1 MDKNVRGVTKEA
13 YESAGRA
20 GCPDPIF
27 DDLWDEEDESALRA
41 IWDRSAVAVALSQAH
56 PQITTVFKVS
66 LRLFKCD
73 PLTLFASNGCN
84 IVFDKS
90 ENFDIKAGGREVK
103 SPLWSKQLCNKLM
116 RIMSHPIFWK
126 ERKKTA
132 FFLLTIKWAVI
143 CRTDDRRPLNEAEL
157 ELLERVGCSLG
168 PDEPGKSF
176 SERHEDYQRSRWR
189 QGDRATQEAGLFRS
203 ISAQTKVLPPA
214 AAPVEGDPYRVTSG
228 DLLTVIKG
236 LGDLEMHG
244 GLSLDCEVYFQL
256 FQASRSQTGYPAAE
270 DIKALYKN
278 CWLSVQRNKT
288 QGLRIEAQ
296 PSSNQ
301 HADSGELF
309 DSDMN
314 LAHVAASG
322 DDSSGAGSD
331 DDAFVPQGDDDETSL
346 GSSTSSIDD
355 QDVGG
360 VDMGPN
366 NGADEPNLGESSSEA
381 GSSDDTEDIRK
392 DKDAAGALPEVSPI
406 PGQRDEEGT
415 LGRARRMAIGTLGS
429 RMDLDDADES
439 GDDDSDEEPE
449 PRHHSNPKKEPPPF
463 RVRPGP
469 SAWISDVEV
478 VDLDFA
484 PGRWGSGKRH

>member
-1 MDKNVRGVTKEA
+1 MTGRRGRPPGRTRQRGRSPGRGRQARTRHHAASVDEDDPNVRGVTKEA

-90 ENFDIKAGGREVK
+90 ENFDIKAG
-103 SPLWSKQLCNKLM
+103 
-116 RIMSHPIFWK
+116 
-126 ERKKTA
+126 
-132 FFLLTIKWAVI
+132 
-143 CRTDDRRPLNEAEL
+143 EL